1 MYPLHID
8 YALETMIEDP
18 HRNDI
23 VIGKTKEQ
31 LASRFG
37 FVSSTSGNDYVKY
50 CYDNSQYR
58 GRSALFIRNSKWM
71 VLMSDG
77 MADGLVLA
85 KGC

>member
-1 MYPLHID
+1 
-8 YALETMIEDP
+8 MIGDP
-18 HRNDI
+18 HRNDV

-37 FVSSTSGNDYVKY
+37 FVSSTPRNDYVKY

-58 GRSALFIRNSKWM
+58 AKPVLFIRNSNWM
-71 VLMSDG
+71 VLMNDG
-77 MADGLVLA
+77 MAEGLVLA